1 MSIQM
6 SLIFG
11 TLLLQMTALLVILL
25 PLPLKARKAIVNMA
39 ESLKSSKNF
48 NIGLWFSLI
57 LLGLQFADCF
67 NRLQRFSHIG
77 NPYLLVSSRDIDYSA
92 ISYDQLASKFY
103 SQRNLY
109 LTGAVL
115 YLTLAINTVL
125 GILKKLVS
133 KATEYNKISSEGTE
147 ETEPSEAEKLK
158 SEIKS
163 KDASITGLK
172 KQIEGLQ
179 TSYDS
184 LNETKSVSKED

>member
-11 TLLLQMTALLVILL
+11 TLLLQMTALLVSLL
-25 PLPLKARKAIVNMA
+25 PLPLKARKAIVNIA

-77 NPYLLVSSRDIDYSA
+77 NPYLLVSSRDIDSSS

-125 GILKKLVS
+125 GILKNLVT
-133 KATEYNKISSEGTE
+133 KASEYNKISSHSTE
-147 ETEPSEAEKLK
+147 ETESSEAEKLR

-163 KDASITGLK
+163 KEASIKGLK

-184 LNETKSVSKED
+184 LNESKPVSKED

>member
-6 SLIFG
+6 SLVFG
-11 TLLLQMTALLVILL
+11 TLLLQMTVLLVILL
-25 PLPLKARKAIVNMA
+25 PLPLKARKAIVNIA
-39 ESLKSSKNF
+39 ESLKLLKNF

-77 NPYLLVSSRDIDYSA
+77 NPYFLISSRDIDYSS

-115 YLTLAINTVL
+115 YLTLAINTIL
-125 GILKKLVS
+125 GILKKLVT
-133 KATEYNKISSEGTE
+133 KATEYNKISLEGTE
-147 ETEPSEAEKLK
+147 ETESSEAEKLK
-158 SEIKS
+158 SEIQLKE
-163 KDASITGLK
+163 ASITGLK

-179 TSYDS
+179 KSYDS
-184 LNETKSVSKED
+184 LNESKPVSKED